1 VILVL
6 VFSRKAGESF
16 IIGDEIEVV
25 VLKIEGSEVK
35 IGISAP
41 KHVKIY
47 RTEIYKRI
55 VEENLKASGA
65 SVDSLKGVK
74 LIDQDRRGSDTTP

>member
-1 VILVL
+1 ML
-6 VFSRKAGESF
+6 VFSRKVGESF

-47 RTEIYKRI
+47 RTEIYKKI
-55 VEENLKASGA
+55 VEENLRASSV

-74 LIDQDRRGSDTTP
+74 VIDQDRRGTDQTP

>member
-1 VILVL
+1 ML
-6 VFSRKAGESF
+6 VFSRKVGESF
-16 IIGDEIEVV
+16 IIGDEIEVM

-47 RTEIYKRI
+47 RTEIYKKI
-55 VEENLKASGA
+55 VEENLRASSV

-74 LIDQDRRGSDTTP
+74 VIDQNRRGIDQTP

>member
-1 VILVL
+1 MLVL
-6 VFSRKAGESF
+6 TRKVGESF
-16 IIGDEIEVV
+16 IIGDDIEVV

-41 KHVKIY
+41 RHVKIY
-47 RTEIYKRI
+47 RTEVYKKI
-55 VEENLKASGA
+55 VEENLRASSV

-74 LIDQDRRGSDTTP
+74 VIDQDRRGTDQTP

>member
-1 VILVL
+1 MLVL
-6 VFSRKAGESF
+6 TRKLGESF
-16 IIGDEIEVV
+16 IIGDDIEVV

-41 KHVKIY
+41 RHVKIY
-47 RTEIYKRI
+47 RTEIYKKI
-55 VEENLKASGA
+55 VEENLRASSV

-74 LIDQDRRGSDTTP
+74 VIDQDRRGTDQTP

>member
-1 VILVL
+1 ML
-6 VFSRKAGESF
+6 VFSRKVGESF

-47 RTEIYKRI
+47 RTEIYKKI
-55 VEENLKASGA
+55 VEENLRASSV

-74 LIDQDRRGSDTTP
+74 VIDQDRRGIDQTP

>member
-1 VILVL
+1 MLVL
-6 VFSRKAGESF
+6 TRKVGESF
-16 IIGDEIEVV
+16 IIGDDIEVV

-41 KHVKIY
+41 RCVKIY
-47 RTEIYKRI
+47 RTEIYKKI
-55 VEENLKASGA
+55 VEENLRASSV

-74 LIDQDRRGSDTTP
+74 VIDQDRRGTDQTP

>member
-1 VILVL
+1 ML
-6 VFSRKAGESF
+6 VFSRKVGESF

-55 VEENLKASGA
+55 VEENLKAA
-65 SVDSLKGVK
+65 SVSLDSLKGVRM
-74 LIDQDRRGSDTTP
+74 LDQDRRESDKAP

>member
-1 VILVL
+1 MLVL
-6 VFSRKAGESF
+6 TRKVGESF
-16 IIGDEIEVV
+16 IIGDDIEVV

-41 KHVKIY
+41 RRVKIY
-47 RTEIYKRI
+47 RTEIYKKI
-55 VEENLKASGA
+55 VEENLRASSV

-74 LIDQDRRGSDTTP
+74 VIDQDRRGTDQTP

>member
-1 VILVL
+1 MLVL
-6 VFSRKAGESF
+6 TRKVGESF

-41 KHVKIY
+41 RHVKIY

-55 VEENLKASGA
+55 VEENLRASSV

-74 LIDQDRRGSDTTP
+74 VIDQDRRGIDQAP

>member
-1 VILVL
+1 MLVL
-6 VFSRKAGESF
+6 ARKVGESF
-16 IIGDEIEVV
+16 IISDEIEVT

-41 KHVKIY
+41 AHVKIY

-55 VEENLKASGA
+55 VEENLRASNV
-65 SVDSLKGVK
+65 SINDLKGVK
-74 LIDQDRRGSDTTP
+74 VIDKDKRGFDKTP

>member
-1 VILVL
+1 MLVL
-6 VFSRKAGESF
+6 TRKLGESF
-16 IIGDEIEVV
+16 IIGDDIEVV

-41 KHVKIY
+41 RHVKIY
-47 RTEIYKRI
+47 RTEVYKKI
-55 VEENLKASGA
+55 VEENLRASSV

-74 LIDQDRRGSDTTP
+74 VIDQDRRGIDQTP

>member
-1 VILVL
+1 MLVL
-6 VFSRKAGESF
+6 TRKLGESF
-16 IIGDEIEVV
+16 IIGDDIEVV

-41 KHVKIY
+41 RHVKIY
-47 RTEIYKRI
+47 RAEIYKKI
-55 VEENLKASGA
+55 VEENLRASNV

-74 LIDQDRRGSDTTP
+74 VIDQDRRGTDQTP

>member
-1 VILVL
+1 MLVL
-6 VFSRKAGESF
+6 TRKVGESF
-16 IIGDEIEVV
+16 IIGDDIEVV

-41 KHVKIY
+41 RHVKIY
-47 RTEIYKRI
+47 RTEIYKKI
-55 VEENLKASGA
+55 VEENLRASSV

-74 LIDQDRRGSDTTP
+74 VIDQDRRGTDQTP

>member
-1 VILVL
+1 MLVL
-6 VFSRKAGESF
+6 TRKLGESF
-16 IIGDEIEVV
+16 IIGDDIEVV

-41 KHVKIY
+41 RHVKIY
-47 RTEIYKRI
+47 RTEVYKKI
-55 VEENLKASGA
+55 VEENLRASSV

-74 LIDQDRRGSDTTP
+74 VIDQDRRGTDQTP

>member
-1 VILVL
+1 ML
-6 VFSRKAGESF
+6 VFSRKVGESF

-47 RTEIYKRI
+47 RTEIYKKI
-55 VEENLKASGA
+55 VEENLRASSV

-74 LIDQDRRGSDTTP
+74 VIDQNRRGIDQTP